1 MPQLER
7 PKLQRKVTFRNDE
20 TDSPEKVCA
29 SPLSETLTVE
39 TNRELWYQR
48 DEINAFRKEVGTIL
62 LYGRKLATV
71 DEDVFCGLERHD
83 LQRSNAKKN
92 AIRLVL
98 KAQKLERGPDF
109 LRKVSRE
116 VSKRARDMALVQGL
130 GDYCRVYY
138 RKGIHACADSFE
150 SIRTSSYEMSNTSC
164 CKRTIASDE
173 SRRVRRRV
181 F

>member
-62 LYGRKLATV
+62 LYGRISLLWMKMSFV
-71 DEDVFCGLERHD
+71 DW
-83 LQRSNAKKN
+83 
-92 AIRLVL
+92 
-98 KAQKLERGPDF
+98 RGTICSGQTR
-109 LRKVSRE
+109 RK
-116 VSKRARDMALVQGL
+116 ML
-130 GDYCRVYY
+130 
-138 RKGIHACADSFE
+138 
-150 SIRTSSYEMSNTSC
+150 
-164 CKRTIASDE
+164 
-173 SRRVRRRV
+173 
-181 F
+181 